1 MAREVARARCA
12 LGPDCEVLQADIRSA
27 PFGSADA
34 VVILDVLHYL
44 PAQSQPEVL
53 QRVRAALPPGG
64 LLLLRV
70 GDAGGGVRLRFT
82 QWVDKLMLLARGQRA
97 LTLHCRS
104 IEHWRELLHQ
114 CGLRDT
120 LRQCAADRA
129 RDLTGSA
136 AQVPG
141 APGAHSAGSAP

>member
-1 MAREVARARCA
+1 MRGIELVAREVARARCA
-12 LGPDCEVLQADIRSA
+12 LGPDCEVLEADIRSA

-114 CGLRDT
+114 CGFDS
-120 LRQCAADRA
+120 RA
-129 RDLTGSA
+129 EPMSHGTPFANVLLIALAT
-136 AQVPG
+136 
-141 APGAHSAGSAP
+141 